1 MLEKTCDKI
10 KKENKTMTLYEQ
22 IKSDFLAA
30 RKNNDNTKKNI
41 ITMILSDALKL
52 TKEKNYSGVVN
63 DDDIIKIIKSWI
75 KKTEQSIEILTANNK
90 DTSEPSE
97 EKEILLS
104 YIPKTWSHE
113 ETKSHIEQISK
124 EKNSKEISIIMKELK
139 TNYNGLYD
147 NKTASEIIK
156 SL

>member
-1 MLEKTCDKI
+1 
-10 KKENKTMTLYEQ
+10 MTLYEQ

>member
-1 MLEKTCDKI
+1 ME
-10 KKENKTMTLYEQ
+10 LYEQ
-22 IKSDFLAA
+22 IKSDFLTA

-41 ITMILSDALKL
+41 LTMILSDALKL
-52 TKEKNYSGVVN
+52 TKEKNHGNTVN

-90 DTSEPSE
+90 DISEPSK

-104 YIPKTWSHE
+104 YIPKTWSYE
-113 ETKSHIEQISK
+113 ETTSYIEQIAK
-124 EKNSKEISIIMKELK
+124 EKNSKEISVIMRELK
-139 TNYNGLYD
+139 INYSGLYD

>member
-1 MLEKTCDKI
+1 
-10 KKENKTMTLYEQ
+10 MTLNEQ
-22 IKSDFLAA
+22 IKSDFLTA

-41 ITMILSDALKL
+41 LTMILSDALKL
-52 TKEKNYSGVVN
+52 TKEKNHSDTVS

-90 DTSEPSE
+90 DASELSK

-104 YIPKTWSHE
+104 YIPKTWSYE
-113 ETKSHIEQISK
+113 ETKLHIERISK
-124 EKNSKEISIIMKELK
+124 EKNSKEIGIIMRELK
-139 TNYNGLYD
+139 TDYNGLYD
-147 NKTASEIIK
+147 NKTASEIIR

>member
-1 MLEKTCDKI
+1 
-10 KKENKTMTLYEQ
+10 MTLYEQ
-22 IKSDFLAA
+22 IKSDFLTA

-41 ITMILSDALKL
+41 LTMVLSDALKL
-52 TKEKNYSGVVN
+52 TKEKSHGNTVS
-63 DDDIIKIIKSWI
+63 DDDIFKIIKSWV
-75 KKTEQSIEILTANNK
+75 KKTEQSIEILTVNNK
-90 DTSEPSE
+90 DTSEPLK

-113 ETKSHIEQISK
+113 ETRTHIERISK
-124 EKNSKEISIIMKELK
+124 EKNSKEIGVIMKELK
-139 TNYNGLYD
+139 ADYNGLYD

>member
-1 MLEKTCDKI
+1 
-10 KKENKTMTLYEQ
+10 MTLHEQ
-22 IKSDFLAA
+22 IKSDFLTA
-30 RKNNDNTKKNI
+30 RKNNDNSKKNI
-41 ITMILSDALKL
+41 LTMILSDALKL
-52 TKEKNYSGVVN
+52 TKEKNHGNIVS

-90 DTSEPSE
+90 DISELLK
-97 EKEILLS
+97 EKEIILS
-104 YIPKTWSHE
+104 YILKTWSHE
-113 ETKSHIEQISK
+113 ETKSRIERISK
-124 EKNSKEISIIMKELK
+124 EKNSKEIGVIMRELK